1 MDESGEHMSDYDH
14 EVYKERLDP
23 NGKPITKEVLR
34 GIFRFMCKKKGCIA
48 YSYFVHIFV
57 ELSNKAVKEGGAML
71 PVPENYCGPCY
82 GANPDDKENQC
93 CNTCDEVLRAYAGMG
108 WHSSPDDYEQ
118 VKEKNTKST
127 TTYVLY
133 YHDLVLA

>member
-1 MDESGEHMSDYDH
+1 MS
-14 EVYKERLDP
+14 
-23 NGKPITKEVLR
+23 
-34 GIFRFMCKKKGCIA
+34 
-48 YSYFVHIFV
+48 
-57 ELSNKAVKEGGAML
+57 

-118 VKEKNTKST
+118 VKEKKTKCNVSLILLWFSAD
-127 TTYVLY
+127 VKDGKKKQRHKQKKDVVCMAQLQ
-133 YHDLVLA
+133 